1 MMNEGAL
8 DQRALAPASAA
19 RRVAIVTEST
29 CCLPPD
35 VAQRHGIEIL
45 PIPYS
50 LGEAEYRDGVDLT
63 RAQFYELLRTTHA
76 VMRTSPPSPGE
87 YLQAWRHAD
96 ERGEDIL
103 TISVDGS
110 ISTMSRST
118 RLALQLAPSALPQ
131 ARIQIVD
138 SHSAG
143 MGQGFV
149 ALAAARLAATGA
161 PLSAV
166 VAEAQRVASRA
177 QLVVALDTLDY
188 LARSSRIPQ
197 VAAIIGGMLSIRPVF
212 AMGASGLH
220 VLARPRTRSRSIAR
234 VLEHLRA
241 SVPAGARL
249 HAAVQHASAE
259 REARELEL
267 AIRADYDCAE
277 LYTTEFTPVMGG
289 YCGPGLLGVAFY
301 HDDPASMPT
310 SDGAADA

>member
-1 MMNEGAL
+1 VSEVL
-8 DQRALAPASAA
+8 QQQTLHRAEHA

-29 CCLPPD
+29 CCLPP
-35 VAQRHGIEIL
+35 ALARQYGIDIL
-45 PIPYS
+45 PIPYT
-50 LGEAEYRDGVDLT
+50 LGEAEYRDGVDMT
-63 RAQFYELLRTTHA
+63 RAQFYDLLRATRA
-76 VMRTSPPSPGE
+76 RLRTSPPSAGD
-87 YLQAWRHAD
+87 YLEVWRGAA
-96 ERGEDIL
+96 ERGEDTL

-118 RLALQLAPSALPQ
+118 RLALRLAADELPE
-131 ARIQIVD
+131 ARIRVVD

-161 PLSAV
+161 PLEAV
-166 VAEAQRVASRA
+166 AAEAERIASHT

-212 AMGASGLH
+212 TMSADGVR
-220 VLARPRTRSRSIAR
+220 VLGRPRTRARSIAQIIDYLGTSIPPG
-234 VLEHLRA
+234 V
-241 SVPAGARL
+241 RL

-259 REARELEL
+259 REAAALEQTLRE
-267 AIRADYDCAE
+267 RYDCAE

-301 HDDPASMPT
+301 HDTSASPMKQ
-310 SDGAADA
+310 GAPNA

>member
-1 MMNEGAL
+1 VSEVL
-8 DQRALAPASAA
+8 EQHTVHRAEHV
-19 RRVAIVTEST
+19 RRVAVVTEST
-29 CCLPPD
+29 CCLPPEL
-35 VAQRHGIEIL
+35 ARQYGIDIL

-50 LGEAEYRDGVDLT
+50 LGETEYRDGVDMT
-63 RAQFYELLRTTHA
+63 RAQFYELLRATRA
-76 VMRTSPPSPGE
+76 RLRTSPPSAGD
-87 YLQAWRHAD
+87 YLEVWRSAA
-96 ERGEDIL
+96 ERGEDTL

-118 RLALQLAPSALPQ
+118 RLALRLAADELPE
-131 ARIQIVD
+131 ARIRVVD

-161 PLSAV
+161 PLEAV
-166 VAEAQRVASRA
+166 AAEAERIASRT

-212 AMGASGLH
+212 TMSADGVR
-220 VLARPRTRSRSIAR
+220 VLGRPRTRARSIAQI
-234 VLEHLRA
+234 LDYLSA
-241 SVPAGARL
+241 SIPAGARL

-259 REARELEL
+259 REAATLEQTLRE
-267 AIRADYDCAE
+267 RYDCAE

-301 HDDPASMPT
+301 HDS
-310 SDGAADA
+310 GAAPTQQGASDA

>member
-1 MMNEGAL
+1 MNRGAL
-8 DQRALAPASAA
+8 DHRAQAPANAT

-29 CCLPPD
+29 CCLPTEL
-35 VAQRHGIEIL
+35 AQRHGITIL

-63 RAQFYELLRTTHA
+63 RAQFYELLRATRA

-87 YLQAWRHAD
+87 YLDAWRCAD
-96 ERGEDIL
+96 ARGEDTL

-118 RLALQLAPSALPQ
+118 RIAQQLAPSALPQ
-131 ARIQIVD
+131 ARIEVVD

-161 PLSAV
+161 PLGAV
-166 VAEAQRVASRA
+166 VAEAQQVASRA

-234 VLEHLRA
+234 VLEQVRA
-241 SVPAGARL
+241 AVPVGARL
-249 HAAVQHASAE
+249 HAAVQHACAE
-259 REARELEL
+259 REAAEMEQ
-267 AIRADYDCAE
+267 AIRQSYDCAE

-301 HDDPASMPT
+301 HDDLAPT
-310 SDGAADA
+310 PIAPDRTHA